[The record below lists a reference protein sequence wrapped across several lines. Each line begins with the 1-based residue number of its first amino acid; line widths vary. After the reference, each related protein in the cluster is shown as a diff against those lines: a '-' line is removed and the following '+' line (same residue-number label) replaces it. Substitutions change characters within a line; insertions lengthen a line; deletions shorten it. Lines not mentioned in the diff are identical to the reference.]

1 MAKVT
6 LRPEIAGISGKV
18 GNMIFRTYK
27 NGQVH
32 VYKAPE
38 SRRRKHISENELK
51 ARALFH
57 QRVQRVKQL
66 MALGIPRQEAWQR
79 AKTEIL

>member
-18 GNMIFRTYK
+18 GNMIFKTFK
-27 NGQVH
+27 NGQVR

-38 SRRRKHISENELK
+38 YQRKIKPSENELK

-66 MALGIPRQEAWQR
+66 MALGITRQEAWKR
-79 AKTEIL
+79 AKTEIH